1 MKESLQHDNVSF
13 NTLKWFFL
21 CPRMIFVTSSH
32 STSKSIGSRYV
43 GIFAY
48 VLCLILMVNAG
59 KYTIHGSRWKE
70 FAMDLRMLFCAKVNF
85 LMVMADLFLMQTQLQ
100 FTFPVPC
107 MKYRV
112 LYCLYYKNGYGL
124 WNPNKLTRMSFEMFV
139 WNVCVCVMFSLHFQR
154 WIDIHCE
161 VKGSQIGFRS
171 IDSADQCSRSILL
184 VDKLWR
190 LERLDT
196 HLTWWNTN
204 HTNHI
209 GQIDAFDEKFIDCVF
224 HWLFQNVVYQDRDCI
239 YVHWITLIYHMLGVA
254 KTPCN
259 IR

>member
-1 MKESLQHDNVSF
+1 MFEVTHRIQVWYICLRFVFDPYGKCWQIYHTWIKVERICYGPQDA
-13 NTLKWFFL
+13 FL
-21 CPRMIFVTSSH
+21 CQGQFPD
-32 STSKSIGSRYV
+32 GY
-43 GIFAY
+43 GWPLPDA
-48 VLCLILMVNAG
+48 
-59 KYTIHGSRWKE
+59 
-70 FAMDLRMLFCAKVNF
+70 
-85 LMVMADLFLMQTQLQ
+85 TQLQ

-139 WNVCVCVMFSLHFQR
+139 WNVCVCVFSLHFQR